1 MRCDRVA
8 MMNAGRLLASD
19 TPENIIKSKNSNN
32 LEEAFIEYIREDIK
46 NRNFDL

>member
-19 TPENIIKSKNSNN
+19 TPDNIIKSKNAKDI
-32 LEEAFIEYIREDIK
+32 EEAFVEYIKDDIK
-46 NRNFDL
+46 NNE